1 MKKLL
6 LILDEDQ
13 HEGNEFS
20 HKKLVRREFI
30 IYYGT
35 YFPSGS
41 QNTSLI

>member
-30 IYYGT
+30 IFKAPTKPYGVLAT
-35 YFPSGS
+35 
-41 QNTSLI
+41 LL